1 MSSLWSWIRG
11 TQEKS
16 TKIKGEI
23 LRFQPDSVLLERA
36 TPPLGARICLYG
48 ISIGLLILILWS
60 IFGHIDR
67 VVVGEGK
74 IVTMTQPIIL
84 QTYSISLVKDIKV
97 HMGQKVK
104 KGDVLVVMDPT
115 FAQADVD
122 QLKDRIASLTAHL
135 ERLECELASSDYPP
149 SPRDR
154 YAQSSAELREQRS
167 QADIFRSRREEYRA
181 KLKSYDESRKKLA
194 AEIQATSEDLMRRDS
209 RLKIYREFEKM
220 RENLYQ
226 RDVESRSA
234 FLEIKRDRLAVESDV
249 IRLRSSVQ
257 ELKCELAEV
266 EADRTAYVTGWRSE
280 AAQELVTVRRDLDQ
294 ASEQFNKAKKMG
306 DLVNIRA
313 PVDGVVLEL
322 AKRNAGSVADEAE
335 TLVTLVPSDAEL
347 EVEVEIQPQ
356 DIGYVQ
362 PGQKAKI
369 KLATLP
375 FQKHGKIDAT
385 LIAVSSD
392 AFDKNPNI
400 PGASVYKA
408 RLALPINPLEN
419 LKEVPD
425 TFSLMPGMTATAE
438 INVGDRRIIEYF
450 LYPVLAGFDT
460 YRKSPSELENDKTKE

>member
-1 MSSLWSWIRG
+1 MSWFWPFKPPEEG
-11 TQEKS
+11 APQKV
-16 TKIKGEI
+16 KGEN

-36 TPPLGARICLYG
+36 TPPLGARICLYFIF
-48 ISIGLLILILWS
+48 ISLVILCLWS
-60 IFGHIDR
+60 YFGHIDR

-74 IVTMTQPIIL
+74 IVTATQPVIL
-84 QTYSISLVKDIKV
+84 QTYSISLIKDIRV

-104 KGDVLVVMDPT
+104 KGDVLIVMDPT

-135 ERLECELASSDYPP
+135 DRLECELDGSFYPP

-154 YAQSSAELREQRS
+154 HAMSLAAQREQRF
-167 QADIFRSRREEYRA
+167 QGDIYRSRKEEYEA

-194 AEIQATSEDLMRRDS
+194 AEIQATSEDLERRDS

-257 ELKCELAEV
+257 ELKCELASV
-266 EADRTAYVTGWRSE
+266 EADRTAYITGWRSE

-294 ASEQFNKAKKMG
+294 TTEQYNKARKIG
-306 DLVNIRA
+306 DLVNIKA
-313 PVDGVVLEL
+313 PMDGIVLDI
-322 AKRNAGSVADEAE
+322 AKRNAGSVANEAE
-335 TLVTLVPSDAEL
+335 ALVTLVPSDAEL

-362 PGQKAKI
+362 PGQNAKV

-375 FQKHGKIDAT
+375 FQKHGKIEAK
-385 LIAVSSD
+385 LVAVSSD
-392 AFDKNPNI
+392 AFEKNPNI

-408 RLALPINPLEN
+408 RLDLPQNPLEHLTN
-419 LKEVPD
+419 VPE
-425 TFSLMPGMTATAE
+425 TFVLVPGMTATAE

-450 LYPVLAGFDT
+450 LYPVLAGFD
-460 YRKSPSELENDKTKE
+460 KAKP